1 MFQEWEMGVVDLVK
15 LKGNFY
21 LFYEIIFSLFSENRE
36 LEELTWQW
44 GNFKSC
50 KFINVR

>member
-21 LFYEIIFSLFSENRE
+21 LFYEIIFSLFSEYRE
-36 LEELTWQW
+36 LEDGQSLEGGGAHVSL
-44 GNFKSC
+44 
-50 KFINVR
+50 